1 MSQPFQWLI
10 QAFPPSPKWS
20 PDDMPDLSGKVVLV
34 TGGNSGI
41 GFEMIKSLL
50 RKNAKVYLAARSEQK
65 GAAAIRALEQES
77 GGKTAEFLQ
86 LDLSDLAAVR
96 ASAQEFAKRESHLDI
111 LFLNAGVMF
120 PPPEQLTAQKYD
132 ATVGVNVVGHHL
144 FLRLL
149 YPLLLSRPSSGTSP
163 GPARIVWVS
172 SCANYLVPGCLDFA
186 TFTRTRTSGAHEKLK
201 VDVDLFGMYCQ
212 SKLAQIQ
219 ASALVARRAGEAG
232 EDVVSIAVDP
242 GHIRSDIFR
251 GTTSFF
257 FKLWDMLI
265 AYPVSYGAL
274 TPLYAATS
282 TEALAYNGKYLR
294 AWARP
299 GQPHPASYD
308 REQQEQLWSWLEEQV
323 KDYI

>member
-10 QAFPPSPKWS
+10 QAYPPAPKWS
-20 PDDMPDLSGKVVLV
+20 SDDMPDLSGKVVLV

-50 RKNAKVYLAARSEQK
+50 RKNARVYLAARSQRK
-65 GAAAIRALEQES
+65 GEDAIRALQEET

-96 ASAQEFAKRESHLDI
+96 ASAQEFAKRESHLDV

-149 YPLLLSRPSSGTSP
+149 YPLLLSPTRRASSSSSSP
-163 GPARIVWVS
+163 GPARVVWVS
-172 SCANYLVPGCLDFA
+172 SCANYLVPGRLDFA
-186 TFTRTRTSGAHEKLK
+186 TFTRDREGNRK
-201 VDVDLFGMYCQ
+201 VDLFGMYSQ

-219 ASALVARRAGEAG
+219 ASALVARRAAEAG

-257 FKLWDMLI
+257 FRLWDMLV

-274 TPLYAATS
+274 TPLYAGTMP
-282 TEALAYNGKYLR
+282 EALAYNGKYLR

-323 KDYI
+323 KDYV